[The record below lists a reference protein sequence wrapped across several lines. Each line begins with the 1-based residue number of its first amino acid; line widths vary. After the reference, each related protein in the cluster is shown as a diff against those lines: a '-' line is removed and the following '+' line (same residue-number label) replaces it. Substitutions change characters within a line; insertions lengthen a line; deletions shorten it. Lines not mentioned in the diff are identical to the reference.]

1 MAISVDT
8 DNIFDMYNSGGDMQ
22 WYIYFGKHFGMF
34 LKYFLQVFFF
44 FLSLVGKMFSIILSH
59 SLIIPNSTSRK
70 FTREVKIYVHTKN
83 CP

>member
-22 WYIYFGKHFGMF
+22 WYIYFGKHFGML

-44 FLSLVGKMFSIILSH
+44 FKSSW
-59 SLIIPNSTSRK
+59 
-70 FTREVKIYVHTKN
+70 
-83 CP
+83 